1 MKRAFLK
8 AGLFLAVLTFIACD
22 ETDTPTEISEPVST
36 EDISAIEAIDIAVEE
51 VNIQV
56 EQAYLEEEEPLVTTR
71 GGGNDFFPECLTKT
85 VVRTNNSKII
95 TLDFGDGCEVR
106 GHFIAG
112 VLIMEYNKN
121 REEQTKTIT
130 VTYDG
135 YRIDNK
141 LIEGAQSILRE
152 KENQNGNPQSTADFD
167 IMVTWDNGDTAS
179 RVGNK
184 VREWIEGVGSGN
196 WGDNVYEIT
205 GNWTTVRRNGTII
218 TGEVIVP
225 LRRELSCRFLVSGE
239 IALTKNNRSG
249 ILNYGQGECDNMAT
263 LTLDDGTVVEITLG

>member
-1 MKRAFLK
+1 MKRSILK
-8 AGLFLAVLTFIACD
+8 AGLFMTILAFIACQD
-22 ETDTPTEISEPVST
+22 SETPTEISEAVTT
-36 EDISAIEAIDIAVEE
+36 EDVSAIEVLDIAVEE

-56 EQAYLEEEEPLVTTR
+56 EQAYIEEEEPQLTTR
-71 GGGNDFFPECLTKT
+71 GGGDNFFPECLTKT
-85 VVRTNNSKII
+85 VVRTNNTKIV
-95 TLDFGDGCEVR
+95 TLDFGEGCEIR

-141 LIEGAQSILRE
+141 LIEGAQSIVRE
-152 KENQNGNPQSTADFD
+152 KENQNGNPQSTANFD

-179 RVGNK
+179 RVGTK
-184 VREWIEGVGSGN
+184 VREWVEGVGSGN

-218 TGEVIVP
+218 TGEVTTP

-239 IALTKNNRSG
+239 IALTKNERSAT
-249 ILNYGQGECDNMAT
+249 LNYGDGSCDNMAT
-263 LTLDDGTVVEITLG
+263 LTLDDGTVREITLG